1 MLLTLVDDMRVILIK
16 IADRLHNMRTL
27 DSMSRSAQ
35 LKNSSE
41 TIYIYSPIA
50 HRLGLFSIKSEL
62 DDLYLKYT
70 EKKMYKKIK
79 KKLKDSK
86 SDRDKFIRKFIR
98 PIKKKLIE
106 SNLEYKI
113 KGRTK
118 SIYSINN
125 KIKNQ
130 NKSFEEIY
138 DIFAVR
144 IVLKSKFDD
153 EKSHCWKA
161 YSCVTDCYQPN
172 PDRLKDWIATPKTNG
187 YESLHTTVMSNS
199 GKWVEVQIRS
209 ERMNDIAEKGFAAHW
224 KYKEKLKRNS
234 QFDNWISSVKDLISQ
249 KNYSPQEFLDDF
261 KGNLYNDEI
270 KSLSVPQ
277 PILGGND
284 LNSMPFFDNS
294 TSF

>member
-1 MLLTLVDDMRVILIK
+1 
-16 IADRLHNMRTL
+16 
-27 DSMSRSAQ
+27 
-35 LKNSSE
+35 
-41 TIYIYSPIA
+41 
-50 HRLGLFSIKSEL
+50 
-62 DDLYLKYT
+62 
-70 EKKMYKKIK
+70 MYKKIK

-106 SNLEYKI
+106 SKLEYKI

-144 IVLKSKFDD
+144 IVLKSKLED

-187 YESLHTTVMSNS
+187 YESLHTTVMLS
-199 GKWVEVQIRS
+199 
-209 ERMNDIAEKGFAAHW
+209 
-224 KYKEKLKRNS
+224 
-234 QFDNWISSVKDLISQ
+234 LIH
-249 KNYSPQEFLDDF
+249 
-261 KGNLYNDEI
+261 I
-270 KSLSVPQ
+270 
-277 PILGGND
+277 
-284 LNSMPFFDNS
+284 
-294 TSF
+294 

>member
-1 MLLTLVDDMRVILIK
+1 
-16 IADRLHNMRTL
+16 
-27 DSMSRSAQ
+27 
-35 LKNSSE
+35 
-41 TIYIYSPIA
+41 
-50 HRLGLFSIKSEL
+50 
-62 DDLYLKYT
+62 
-70 EKKMYKKIK
+70 MYKKIK

-106 SNLEYKI
+106 SKLEYKI

-144 IVLKSKFDD
+144 IVLKSKLED

-172 PDRLKDWIATPKTNG
+172 PDRLKDCIATPKTNG

-224 KYKEKLKRNS
+224 KY
-234 QFDNWISSVKDLISQ
+234 
-249 KNYSPQEFLDDF
+249 
-261 KGNLYNDEI
+261 
-270 KSLSVPQ
+270 
-277 PILGGND
+277 
-284 LNSMPFFDNS
+284 
-294 TSF
+294 